1 MVGTAIFERYVIYTK
16 SGNLQTTDYNILIGW
31 LQQDSDRAYCSV
43 CKLSLRAHKTDLV
56 NHSKKQKHKL
66 NYSKNKPVGSQTTLT
81 NIKVISN
88 DTKRSE
94 LIIAAF
100 IAVHSSIKVVDHL
113 SDMLNKEF
121 RPVKSVSGSS
131 DIKIHRTKC
140 SMLVQN
146 VIGATLKE
154 QLVADIGDSSNY
166 SLIIDESTDV
176 SVHKYLCLCIRYI
189 QSIYLKYKIN

>member
-1 MVGTAIFERYVIYTK
+1 M
-16 SGNLQTTDYNILIGW
+16 QTTDYNILTGW
-31 LQQDSDRAYCSV
+31 LQQDLQDSDRAYCSV

-56 NHSKKQKHKL
+56 NHSQKQKHKL
-66 NYSKNKPVGSQTTLT
+66 NYSKTNPVGSQTTLT
-81 NIKVISN
+81 NIKIISN

-94 LIIAAF
+94 LIIAVF
-100 IAVHSSIKVVDHL
+100 IAAHSSIKVVDHL
-113 SDMLNKEF
+113 SNMLKKEF

-154 QLVADIGDSSNY
+154 QLVADIGDSYY

-189 QSIYLKYKIN
+189 LKYLLKGTRLTNVLF